1 MPITS
6 VDKNIEELTMTVVAD
21 FPVPVE
27 RLWDAYAD
35 PRQLEKFWGPVEFPA
50 TFTRHDMF
58 PGGLS
63 QYVMT
68 GPNGEISA
76 GYWEFVSID
85 RPKSFEVIDGFAND
99 DGTPN
104 TEFPTIRM
112 TFQFEPTPEG
122 SRLITTSYFDSIEH
136 LQQLVDMGMEEGMKS
151 AMSQIDDV
159 LADLASFAAGRGTEA
174 QILNDTQVR
183 TSRIVRGTV
192 EQVWRAHTEAD
203 LVKRWML
210 GPDGWTMPVAD
221 VASEAGQPYR
231 YEWENV
237 ETGERFGFVGEVL
250 EAQPPYRIVTTE
262 GMIGMEG
269 PPAVNELTFKE
280 VDGGTLVN
288 IVITYPSTE
297 VRDMVLASGMVDGM
311 ETSYARL
318 EDEVL
323 AAA

>member
-1 MPITS
+1 
-6 VDKNIEELTMTVVAD
+6 
-21 FPVPVE
+21 
-27 RLWDAYAD
+27 
-35 PRQLEKFWGPVEFPA
+35 
-50 TFTRHDMF
+50 MF

-68 GPNGEISA
+68 GPNGEVSA

-262 GMIGMEG
+262 G
-269 PPAVNELTFKE
+269 
-280 VDGGTLVN
+280 
-288 IVITYPSTE
+288 
-297 VRDMVLASGMVDGM
+297 
-311 ETSYARL
+311 
-318 EDEVL
+318 
-323 AAA
+323 